1 MYKGAPSPD
10 DGNLKLN
17 FFGEEEEYFL
27 PVQGVVK
34 KVMIILKT
42 LTKDG
47 IPLFDPVSQE
57 EIQMKVS
64 SHLNSKTK
72 KQYLIKPGVPIS
84 GRWIDDFTEMQ
95 FKIFDNLTIEA
106 LQSSDKPK
114 TVPKIEILASIV
126 LKYDIP
132 N

>member
-1 MYKGAPSPD
+1 
-10 DGNLKLN
+10 
-17 FFGEEEEYFL
+17 
-27 PVQGVVK
+27 
-34 KVMIILKT
+34 MIILKT

-47 IPLFDPVSQE
+47 IPLFDPVLQE
-57 EIQMKVS
+57 ELQIKVS
-64 SHLNSKTK
+64 LHLNSKTK

-84 GRWIDDFTEMQ
+84 GGWIDDFTEMQ

-106 LQSSDKPK
+106 LQSYDKPK